1 MTLTAPDDVRVAA
14 AKPLLPPAVL
24 LEEIPLSEKAQK
36 SVQKGRMECQNVVE
50 GKDDRL
56 IVIVGPCS
64 IHDPKAAR
72 EYCERLL
79 PAVSKYQ
86 KDLVVVMRVYFEKP
100 RTNVGWKG
108 LINDPDLN
116 GSFAINKGL
125 RIGRQLLVDINEMGV
140 PAAVE
145 FLDTISPQFI
155 ADCVAWGAIGART
168 TESQV
173 HRELASGVSCP
184 IGFKNGTNGD
194 IQIAVDAIISSKNP
208 HHFLGVTKQGL
219 AAIIETRGNSACHVI
234 LRGASSGPNYSAE
247 HVQACADKLKAAKIK
262 PSIMVDCSHG
272 NSEKKHENQPKVAA
286 SIAQQ
291 LETDKENQLIGVMI
305 ESNLVEGNQ
314 KIGDGDLSKLVY
326 GKSVTDACVNVD
338 TTYAML
344 DQLAAGVQKRR
355 SCK

>member
-1 MTLTAPDDVRVAA
+1 MTLSAPDDVRVVR

-24 LEEIPLSEKAQK
+24 VEEIPLSEKAQK
-36 SVQKGRMECQNVVE
+36 TVQKGRMDCQNVVE

-56 IVIVGPCS
+56 IIIVGPCS
-64 IHDPKAAR
+64 IHDPKAAM
-72 EYCERLL
+72 EYCERLQ
-79 PAVSKYQ
+79 PAVAKYAQ
-86 KDLVVVMRVYFEKP
+86 DLVIVMRVYFEKP

-116 GSFAINKGL
+116 GSFSINKGL
-125 RIGRQLLVDINEMGV
+125 RVGRQLLCDVNEQGV

-234 LRGASSGPNYSAE
+234 LRGASSGPNYSKE
-247 HVQACADKLKAAKIK
+247 HVQSCADKLKGAKL
-262 PSIMVDCSHG
+262 PARIMIDCSHG
-272 NSEKKHENQPKVAA
+272 NSQKKHENQPIVAA
-286 SIAQQ
+286 DVASQI
-291 LETDKENQLIGVMI
+291 ETDKEKAIVGLMI
-305 ESNLVEGNQ
+305 ESNLVAGNQ

-326 GKSVTDACVNVD
+326 GKSVTDACID
-338 TTYAML
+338 LETTFPIF
-344 DQLAAGVQKRR
+344 DQLAAAVQKRR
-355 SCK
+355 ACK